1 MIVRLPRDLRV
12 SEESVCVPEKDPE
25 LVLKPVEDGVFLY
38 SVAGK
43 LVGQS
48 LFDQIGATVSV
59 GDAKSYRIDKD
70 EGGKIRFAPFVE
82 DEKSFRYE
90 TYGNVG
96 VNNYSLYEY
105 RPGSVLPVL
114 AARVTPEPLDHDY
127 YYADLSESANVFRTL
142 LFVATV
148 SHLSL

>member
-1 MIVRLPRDLRV
+1 MIVRLPRDLRTTRQALRL
-12 SEESVCVPEKDPE
+12 PEGDPE
-25 LVLKPVEDGVFLY
+25 LVLQPVEGGVFLY

-48 LFDQIGATVSV
+48 LFDETGATVSV
-59 GDAKSYRIDKD
+59 GDAKSYRIEN
-70 EGGKIRFAPFVE
+70 EGGKPKFAPFVN

-96 VNNYSLYEY
+96 KNNYSLYEY
-105 RPGSVLPVL
+105 RPDSVRPVL
-114 AARVTPEPLDHDY
+114 AAQVTPEPLDDAY
-127 YYADLSESANVFRTL
+127 FYANLSEDANVFRTL

-148 SHLSL
+148 SCLSL